1 MPGPGSW
8 DSTGARWAGDLV
20 ILHVVLLRFR
30 ETASPL
36 QVEDARRALLAMR
49 GAVPGVV
56 GVTFGPNLAMSAAE
70 WPHVL
75 IVALEDFVSVE
86 RYLAHPVH
94 VDVAAKYMTPIL
106 EGRLAV
112 DAEAP

>member
-1 MPGPGSW
+1 M
-8 DSTGARWAGDLV
+8 

-36 QVEDARRALLAMR
+36 QVEDARRALLDMR

-56 GVTFGPNLAMSAAE
+56 GVTFGPNLAPSAAG

-75 IVALEDFVSVE
+75 IVTLEDFVSVD

-94 VDVAAKYMTPIL
+94 VDVAAKYIAPIL
-106 EGRLAV
+106 EARLAV

>member
-1 MPGPGSW
+1 M
-8 DSTGARWAGDLV
+8 

-30 ETASPL
+30 EHASP
-36 QVEDARRALLAMR
+36 VEIEDARRALLALR
-49 GAVPGVV
+49 GAVPGVQ
-56 GVTFGPNLAMSAAE
+56 GVTFGPNLAPSAAE

-86 RYLAHPVH
+86 QYLTHPVH
-94 VDVAAKYMTPIL
+94 VDTVAKYLRPIL
-106 EGRLAV
+106 EARLAV